1 MATLPRMRYIRAVTL
16 GLALAGAAL
25 VGPAL
30 PAESTA
36 SAFASNGMA
45 AFEEPPPP
53 PDPVPIIDKPLSPAG
68 GTNNE
73 APQMRHRRHR
83 GDPVMGR

>member
-1 MATLPRMRYIRAVTL
+1 MATLPWMRPVREVTL
-16 GLALAGAAL
+16 GLALAGAL
-25 VGPAL
+25 FVGPAL
-30 PAESTA
+30 LTESTP
-36 SAFASNGMA
+36 SAFASNGIA

-53 PDPVPIIDKPLSPAG
+53 PDPVPIIDKPLNPGAG
-68 GTNNE
+68 NNNE